1 MHHVL
6 VARAGVGGDEVG
18 DEVLLFT
25 RFSAVLFK
33 QGFELVVAADAG
45 LHHLGERAL
54 LGVLGRDFQVAAD
67 VVGHQFFDVLGAL
80 HGQVVAQAGADQD
93 LFHAF
98 ERTGAAVHIDQRGV
112 AGVQVRANAGVDA
125 AGLAAGGFNL
135 GGFAADAVHI
145 GGRAAQV

>member
-1 MHHVL
+1 MHHVFI
-6 VARAGVGGDEVG
+6 ARAGVGGDEVG

-25 RFSAVLFK
+25 RFRAVLFK

-54 LGVLGRDFQVAAD
+54 LGVLGRDFEVAAD
-67 VVGHQFFDVLGAL
+67 MVGHQFFDVLGAL
-80 HGQVVAQAGADQD
+80 HGQVVAQAGADQN

-98 ERTGAAVHIDQRGV
+98 ERPGAAVHVDQRGV

-125 AGLAAGGFNL
+125 ARLAAGGFNL

>member
-6 VARAGVGGDEVG
+6 IARAGVGGDEVG

-25 RFSAVLFK
+25 RFQAVLFK

-45 LHHLGERAL
+45 FHHLGERAL
-54 LGVLGRDFQVAAD
+54 LGVLGRDFEVAAD
-67 VVGHQFFDVLGAL
+67 VVGHQFFDVLGTL

-112 AGVQVRANAGVDA
+112 AGVQIRANTGVDA
-125 AGLAAGGFNL
+125 AWLAAGGFNL
-135 GGFAADAVHI
+135 GRFAADAVHI
-145 GGRAAQV
+145 GGRAA